1 MHTKYE
7 TIRGSNRTLVF
18 IKTTHHLIR
27 QHAATLLELDVRA
40 VGRVYH
46 HSYSMY
52 LAPFDFD
59 VCPKVKL
66 QFKGR
71 RFSSLPEFRSASANI
86 ISQYNQDWY
95 RAIFNKWV
103 KQHRKC
109 IVYNG
114 EYFGE
119 KWQVID
125 WRSQFSKPTLLT
137 SLIASL
143 ACSTSAVVT
152 VFKAPYVIGKWLNV
166 YHYFSSYRRQIE
178 VFSSVCFINSDPLL
192 TVHVKSTNIDIPYQ
206 ISWIIRNLDMVFAYF
221 ISLKCIRSIRHIFIF

>member
-1 MHTKYE
+1 MRTKYE
-7 TIRGSNRTLVF
+7 AIRGSNRTLVF

-27 QHAATLLELDVRA
+27 QHAATLLELDVLEF
-40 VGRVYH
+40 GRVYH
-46 HSYSMY
+46 HSYSMD

-95 RAIFNKWV
+95 IAIFNKWV

-114 EYFGE
+114 EYFG
-119 KWQVID
+119 K
-125 WRSQFSKPTLLT
+125 K
-137 SLIASL
+137 
-143 ACSTSAVVT
+143 
-152 VFKAPYVIGKWLNV
+152 
-166 YHYFSSYRRQIE
+166 
-178 VFSSVCFINSDPLL
+178 
-192 TVHVKSTNIDIPYQ
+192 
-206 ISWIIRNLDMVFAYF
+206 
-221 ISLKCIRSIRHIFIF
+221 